1 MAKRIILN
9 QPVITEKSEA
19 MSNTLNKYC
28 FKVDR
33 KSNKIEIKK
42 AVEAMYNVA
51 VNKVNTLVV
60 PGKVKSRST
69 RTGVVKGM
77 KSAYKKAYVT
87 LAEGEQ
93 IDFFSDL

>member
-1 MAKRIILN
+1 MGKKNVLI
-9 QPVITEKSEA
+9 QPLITEKSEA

-28 FKVDR
+28 FQVER

-60 PGKVKSRST
+60 PGKIKSRST
-69 RTGVVKGM
+69 RTGVVKGRQ
-77 KSAYKKAYVT
+77 SPYKKAYVT